1 MSNKISKSIADELI
15 VATIGIFLI
24 FILEMFALSKGFD
37 GYMFGLATAGIGS
50 IIGWIFRTVYK
61 RK

>member
-24 FILEMFALSKGFD
+24 FILEIVALSKGVD

>member
-24 FILEMFALSKGFD
+24 FVLEIVALLKGVD
-37 GYMFGLATAGIGS
+37 GSMFGLATAGIGS
-50 IIGWIFRTVYK
+50 VIGWIFKTIYQ